1 LRIISGKYKGRSI
14 NPPGNLPVRPTTDF
28 AKTGLFNILE
38 NRINLEN
45 TVCLDLFSGTGSISL
60 ELISRGSKQVTSV
73 DLDFGCIQFQKEC
86 TKLLGITNL
95 HPIRSD
101 VLRYMKS
108 NQTQYDLIF
117 ADPPFGFAQ
126 DRPVGFAQDRPVG
139 FAQDRPVGGAQG
151 SKDIRKELHDIIF
164 NRQLLS
170 QDGIL
175 ILEHSS
181 REKYEDLPGFNF
193 SRDYGNVTFSFFF
206 NLEPSSK

>member
-1 LRIISGKYKGRSI
+1 MRIISGKYKGRTL

-38 NRINLEN
+38 NRINLED
-45 TVCLDLFSGTGSISL
+45 TVCLDLFSGTGSISM
-60 ELISRGSKQVTSV
+60 EFISRGSKQVTSV

-101 VLRYMKS
+101 VLRYIKTS
-108 NQTQYDLIF
+108 HTQYDLIF

-126 DRPVGFAQDRPVG
+126 GKPDN
-139 FAQDRPVGGAQG
+139 
-151 SKDIRKELHDIIF
+151 DIRKELHDIIF
-164 NRQLLS
+164 SRKLLS

-181 REKYEDLPGFNF
+181 REKYEELEAFNF
-193 SRDYGNVTFSFFF
+193 SRVYGNVAFSFFF
-206 NLEPSSK
+206 NLEPSNQTAPTP

>member
-126 DRPVGFAQDRPVG
+126 DRPFG

>member
-1 LRIISGKYKGRSI
+1 M
-14 NPPGNLPVRPTTDF
+14 PVRPTTDF

-139 FAQDRPVGGAQG
+139 GAQG